1 MPSSKKGENM
11 IVSIT
16 LSKDD
21 LKKLKFK
28 GKMFGDM
35 LMYLNS
41 RMLDL
46 QDVAVTLWLVSNTIR
61 QDMNIPN
68 SFERGPLLTET
79 SYWKIPGL
87 PQNQEPP
94 P

>member
-21 LKKLKFK
+21 LQKLLFK
-28 GKMFGDM
+28 GNIFGEI

-46 QDVAVTLWLVSNTIR
+46 QDVAVTFWSMSNTIS
-61 QDMNIPN
+61 QDMNIPS
-68 SFERGPLLTET
+68 SFDRGHLLTET
-79 SYWKIPGL
+79 SYLEIPGF
-87 PQNQEPP
+87 PQNQEPLS
-94 P
+94 

>member
-1 MPSSKKGENM
+1 M

-21 LKKLKFK
+21 LNKLQIK
-28 GKMFGDM
+28 GKLFGDM

-61 QDMNIPN
+61 QDMNIPS
-68 SFERGPLLTET
+68 SFDSGYLLTET
-79 SYWKIPGL
+79 SYLDVPGL
-87 PQNQEPP
+87 PQDPETLS
-94 P
+94 